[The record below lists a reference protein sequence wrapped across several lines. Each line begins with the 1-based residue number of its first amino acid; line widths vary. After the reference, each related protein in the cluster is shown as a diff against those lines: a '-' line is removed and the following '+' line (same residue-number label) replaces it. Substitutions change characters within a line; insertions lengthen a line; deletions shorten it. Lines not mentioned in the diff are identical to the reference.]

1 MDAGKGKWPVII
13 WWVVCHVYMV
23 CYDFYDFFFVISL
36 HFGMK
41 RRKRKVYL
49 FQEEKKKK
57 KEKKKVRY
65 TSTES
70 NPG

>member
-1 MDAGKGKWPVII
+1 
-13 WWVVCHVYMV
+13 MV

-57 KEKKKVRY
+57 VYVHRVE
-65 TSTES
+65 
-70 NPG
+70 PGLTLTFLPNCGKNDDFIYF